1 MIINIYVAV
10 NNIISK
16 TKSKFEKLKSLKE
29 VLRVKKA
36 ECAKVIRIVT
46 KQESLRFL
54 GSCFAINPSII
65 IAVTIVL

>member
-46 KQESLRFL
+46 KQE
-54 GSCFAINPSII
+54 
-65 IAVTIVL
+65 V